1 MEAGPS
7 WKHRTPG
14 RLQRLPALSLG
25 KDLGFLFFPSLQ
37 VDVEAELEA
46 SLGVCS
52 DGFAPPR
59 PTRVYVPR
67 GFLATF
73 RARLAT
79 SRAPGCPG

>member
-1 MEAGPS
+1 MEADPS

-25 KDLGFLFFPSLQ
+25 KDLGFPFFFPNLQ

-59 PTRVYVPR
+59 PRRVYVPR
-67 GFLATF
+67 GFLAT
-73 RARLAT
+73 